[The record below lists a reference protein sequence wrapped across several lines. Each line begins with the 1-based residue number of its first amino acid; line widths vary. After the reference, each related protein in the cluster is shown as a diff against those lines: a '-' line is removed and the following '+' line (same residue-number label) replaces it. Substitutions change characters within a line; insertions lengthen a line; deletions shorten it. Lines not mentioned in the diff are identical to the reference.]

1 MKARLMTLPDW
12 LRGGAWPSPV
22 RAVRCLLKCSNERDP
37 HALLPLTREILS
49 STLGR
54 PPLRKR
60 RRVGATA
67 GQYAPNFPG
76 HTRAA
81 MTGTKG
87 SYPERGR

>member
-1 MKARLMTLPDW
+1 MKVRLMTLPDW

-37 HALLPLTREILS
+37 HALLPPIGETLS
-49 STLGR
+49 RTLGG
-54 PPLRKR
+54 PPLRKWR
-60 RRVGATA
+60 KVGATA

-81 MTGTKG
+81 MTGTMG